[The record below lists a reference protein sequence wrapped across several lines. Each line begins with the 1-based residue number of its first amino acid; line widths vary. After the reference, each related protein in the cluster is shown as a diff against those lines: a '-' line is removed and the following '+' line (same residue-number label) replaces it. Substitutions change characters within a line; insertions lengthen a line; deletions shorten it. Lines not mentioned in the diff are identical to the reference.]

1 MAKKL
6 HHTKKQVCFVLI
18 ASLCFLSGCGFHI
31 DNEIANWG
39 NSTKAIASEA
49 ASGTD
54 TVESLKAE
62 NSFSPFISNSTD
74 KEYRVNGTI
83 YLSSERA
90 LTMLKASDDAEI
102 TIKGKLEKVEGDIQ
116 LLYKDTEGNTT
127 VLADSCDN
135 METDISID
143 TVLKVQTGTGEIC
156 FAGNSSVYKFD
167 ITFSLPKNVKY
178 YMQNDKAT
186 RSMPPRFE
194 IDMTLTKD
202 WDNVDPFIDERLFY
216 VTKDVDSLE
225 LNIIFQMK
233 GESGLLEIADNNS
246 DEVLWSNSWNSSVGN
261 TSLTASLKS
270 LQKEKEYVIRF
281 TGTKIEYANIVAASE
296 SDLIK
301 ERTRP
306 LGQTTE
312 E

>member
-1 MAKKL
+1 MNKKV
-6 HHTKKQVCFVLI
+6 HHTKKRICFVLI
-18 ASLCFLSGCGFHI
+18 ASLCFLSGCEFHI
-31 DNEIANWG
+31 DNEIANLG
-39 NSTKAIASEA
+39 NSAKAIVSEA
-49 ASGTD
+49 SSGTD

-90 LTMLKASDDAEI
+90 LTMLEAVDDAEI
-102 TIKGKLEKVEGDIQ
+102 TIKANLEKVEGDIQ
-116 LLYKDTEGNTT
+116 LLYKNSEGNTT
-127 VLADSCDN
+127 ILVDSRDAT
-135 METDISID
+135 ETDISID
-143 TVLKVQTGTGEIC
+143 TVLKVQTGTGEIY
-156 FAGNSSVYKFD
+156 FAGNSGVYKFD
-167 ITFSLPKNVKY
+167 ITFSLSKNIQY
-178 YMQNDKAT
+178 YMHNDET
-186 RSMPPRFE
+186 TLSMPPSFE

-202 WDNVDPFIDERLFY
+202 WDDADPFIDERLFY

-281 TGTKIEYANIVAASE
+281 TGTKIEYANIVVGSE
-296 SDLIK
+296 NDFIQ

-306 LGQTTE
+306 LDRTME

>member
-1 MAKKL
+1 M
-6 HHTKKQVCFVLI
+6 HHTKKQISFVLI
-18 ASLCFLSGCGFHI
+18 AFLCFLSGCGFHA
-31 DNEIANWG
+31 DNEMANWG
-39 NSTKAIASEA
+39 NSTKAIVSEA
-49 ASGTD
+49 SAGTD

-83 YLSSERA
+83 YLSGERA
-90 LTMLKASDDAEI
+90 LTMLEAADDAEI

-116 LLYKDTEGNTT
+116 LLYKDSEGNTT
-127 VLADSCDN
+127 ILVDN
-135 METDISID
+135 RDIAETGISID
-143 TVLKVQTGTGEIC
+143 TVLKVQPGTGEIC

-167 ITFSLPKNVKY
+167 IIFSLSKDIQY
-178 YMQNDKAT
+178 YMQNDKT
-186 RSMPPRFE
+186 TLSMPPRFE

-202 WDNVDPFIDERLFY
+202 WDDADPFIDERLFH
-216 VTKDVDSLE
+216 VTKDVDSVE
-225 LNIIFQMK
+225 LNIIFQMM

-246 DEVLWSNSWNSSVGN
+246 DEVLWSNSWDSSVGN
-261 TSLTASLKS
+261 TSLAASLKS

-281 TGTKIEYANIVAASE
+281 TGTKIEYANIVVASE

-306 LGQTTE
+306 LDRTTE